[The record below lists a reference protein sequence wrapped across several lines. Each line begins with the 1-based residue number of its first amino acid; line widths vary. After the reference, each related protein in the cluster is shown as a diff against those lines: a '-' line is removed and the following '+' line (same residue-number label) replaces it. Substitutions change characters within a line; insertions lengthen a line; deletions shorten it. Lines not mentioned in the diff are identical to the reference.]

1 METKR
6 ITVGGRVEES
16 EIGFNVCGVYED
28 ASSVRTQV
36 WEGGDIEAVSTALRW
51 FSEPGP
57 VMHAVYL
64 NSHRTG
70 KTVVY
75 DVEQILAM
83 VKELSLE
90 GYTEE
95 DHSRA
100 AAWTKWAALVEQRR
114 GNRGEMRWFSKRMMH
129 HHGCLECIHIDA
141 ELMTYAR

>member
-1 METKR
+1 M
-6 ITVGGRVEES
+6 EES

-57 VMHAVYL
+57 VMYAVYL
-64 NSHRTG
+64 SSHRTG

-75 DVEQILAM
+75 DAEQILAM

-90 GYTEE
+90 GYTEK
-95 DHSRA
+95 DHCRA
-100 AAWTKWAALVEQRR
+100 AEWTKWAALVEQKR
-114 GNRGEMRWFSKRMMH
+114 GNRGEMRWFAKRMVH
-129 HHGCLECIHIDA
+129 HYGCLECIHVDA
-141 ELMTYAR
+141 ELMSYAK